1 MADEK
6 NPKEVAGYT
15 AADMVSDGMVVGLGT
30 GSTSV
35 FAIKRLG
42 ERVREGL
49 KITGIPTS
57 EASAK
62 LATELGIP
70 LVGFDSVTAL
80 DITIDGADEINADF
94 DMLKGGGG
102 ALLREKVVAS
112 LTKRQICIV
121 DPNKVVEKL
130 GKFKLPVEVVPFGY
144 QVVARRIEA
153 LGGKSFLRQTKD
165 ADPKNYV
172 TDNHNYIL
180 DCDFYPIEDP
190 PALERELK
198 MIPGVVEVGLF
209 INLAH
214 TLIVGNPDGTCTIK
228 ERER

>member
-1 MADEK
+1 MATDN
-6 NPKEVAGYT
+6 NPKAVAGKC
-15 AADMVSDGMVVGLGT
+15 AADLVQDGMVVGLGT

-35 FAIKRLG
+35 FAINRLG

-70 LVGFDSVTAL
+70 LVGFDKVTQI
-80 DITIDGADEINADF
+80 DITIDGADEIDDNF
-94 DMLKGGGG
+94 YMVKGGGG

-112 LTKRQICIV
+112 ITKRQICIV
-121 DPNKVVEKL
+121 DPNKIVEKL
-130 GKFKLPVEVVPFGY
+130 GRFPLPVEVVPFGM
-144 QVVARRIEA
+144 QVVSRRIQS
-153 LGGKSFLRQTKD
+153 LGGKPTLRQAKD
-165 ADPKNYV
+165 GSGNPYV

-180 DCDFYPIEDP
+180 DCDFYPIQDP
-190 PALERELK
+190 PGLELAIN
-198 MIPGVVEVGLF
+198 MMPGVVEVGLF

-214 TLIVGNPDGTCTIK
+214 TLIVGKEDGTCMI
-228 ERER
+228 RERK